1 MDGAQLK
8 DCPNLETMRGIAVP
22 AGVLDVMSELLKRP
36 SQSSLMFAHFSA
48 AELTV
53 YADRSI
59 SFQVADIIARA
70 IYTCQ
75 LGSVQFLRPL

>member
-36 SQSSLMFAHFSA
+36 SEQSDVCAL
-48 AELTV
+48 
-53 YADRSI
+53 
-59 SFQVADIIARA
+59 
-70 IYTCQ
+70 
-75 LGSVQFLRPL
+75 